1 MATGIATKADTRIDA
16 EKAREKAALSFE
28 ERFTSK
34 SLQID
39 ERQIVEM
46 GRTKCSVRPRRY
58 VWR

>member
-39 ERQIVEM
+39 ER
-46 GRTKCSVRPRRY
+46 
-58 VWR
+58 

>member
-16 EKAREKAALSFE
+16 EKARENAALSFE

-39 ERQIVEM
+39 ER
-46 GRTKCSVRPRRY
+46 
-58 VWR
+58 